1 MNVHVFRNRIVTTA
15 AAFAAVAL
23 LAAGAVMLP
32 ARSAQAQDPAVAV
45 FDDGMARTITVVG
58 EGKVDVEPDVAYL
71 NLGVVVTRDTVR
83 EASDANQEQIDAV
96 IEAVKAAGVAEE
108 DIQTSNFSVNVNN
121 YGPNGIM
128 PEAEWTYQVSNNVNV
143 TIRDLDNV
151 SNVLDTAIEAGANN
165 IYGVNFALQD
175 SDAAQSEARAAAV
188 ADAQARAED
197 LAQLTGLGVG
207 DVVAISEVI
216 GSQPV
221 YGSFRENA
229 MGMGGGG
236 GTPIQ
241 PGQLN
246 LTMQLQ
252 VVYAIVPAAG
262 Q

>member
-1 MNVHVFRNRIVTTA
+1 MSINTYRSRMTA
-15 AAFAAVAL
+15 GAAAVAAVVL
-23 LAAGAVMLP
+23 LAAAVMLP
-32 ARSAQAQDPAVAV
+32 ARNAQAQDAGAAAPVTGV
-45 FDDGMARTITVVG
+45 TRTITVVG
-58 EGKVDVEPDVAYL
+58 EGKVDVQPDVAYL
-71 NLGVVVTRDTVR
+71 NLGVVVTRPTVR
-83 EASDANQEQIDAV
+83 EASSANQEVIDAV
-96 IEAVKAAGVAEE
+96 IAAVKDAGVAEE
-108 DIQTSNFSVNVNN
+108 DIQTSSFSVNVNN

-143 TIRDLDNV
+143 TIRDLASV
-151 SNVLDTAIEAGANN
+151 SKVLDTAIEAGANN

-175 SDAAQSEARAAAV
+175 SAAAQSEARRAAV
-188 ADAQARAED
+188 ADAEARAED
-197 LAQLTGLGVG
+197 LAALTGVGVG
-207 DVVAISEVI
+207 EVVSVSEVI

-246 LTMQLQ
+246 LTMQIQ
-252 VVYAIVPAAG
+252 VTYAIVAAAG